1 MMRFYCGV
9 LRLSHVWHTFLL
21 ERFAF
26 GSRLLFAAE
35 RQTGRLAI
43 SCVSIP
49 PGRDRH
55 SCVLAALARLS
66 AFVGSLRVGRLF
78 AAISTGRPGTRGT
91 GLAARRLCTFAQPHW
106 PCNAFRREYAG
117 AKCGSRTAAAPDCAK
132 ESKVEAALRPLWTL
146 FMWVARGCVL
156 RGEHSADSRAASQK

>member
-55 SCVLAALARLS
+55 SCVLMALFGYLPLWVHFGFTRF
-66 AFVGSLRVGRLF
+66 FV
-78 AAISTGRPGTRGT
+78 AISTGYRDAENGDT
-91 GLAARRLCTFAQPHW
+91 GLAARRLCVFAQAHW
-106 PCNAFRREYAG
+106 
-117 AKCGSRTAAAPDCAK
+117 
-132 ESKVEAALRPLWTL
+132 
-146 FMWVARGCVL
+146 
-156 RGEHSADSRAASQK
+156 H